1 MLKHE
6 KYRPL
11 IFSDTGRPEAI
22 PIIRHGP
29 PPAGSRHHA
38 PLNPGARDGGM
49 GHRATMAGSIDAT
62 VAGLHGLDPAMI
74 AADPAMIP
82 TLMQTPVQLM
92 MGAGFGTGLP
102 AEQDGELDAHAGGG
116 EGEGIGGEEAGG
128 SKEDGRVQMN
138 EITDELGG
146 EPSSVEARGA

>member
-22 PIIRHGP
+22 PIIRHGQP
-29 PPAGSRHHA
+29 PGGSRHHA
-38 PLNPGARDGGM
+38 HLNPGARDGGI
-49 GHRATMAGSIDAT
+49 GHRGT

-82 TLMQTPVQLM
+82 TLMQTPVQLRM
-92 MGAGFGTGLP
+92 SAGFGTGLP

-128 SKEDGRVQMN
+128 SKEDGRVKMN
-138 EITDELGG
+138 EITDELAG
-146 EPSSVEARGA
+146 EPANVEVRGA

>member
-22 PIIRHGP
+22 PIIRHGQP
-29 PPAGSRHHA
+29 PGGSRHHA
-38 PLNPGARDGGM
+38 HLNPGARDGGI
-49 GHRATMAGSIDAT
+49 GHRGT

-82 TLMQTPVQLM
+82 PLMQTPVQLM
-92 MGAGFGTGLP
+92 MSAGFGTGLP
-102 AEQDGELDAHAGGG
+102 AEQDGELDAPAGGG

-128 SKEDGRVQMN
+128 SKEDGRVKMN
-138 EITDELGG
+138 EITDELAG
-146 EPSSVEARGA
+146 EPANVEVRGA

>member
-22 PIIRHGP
+22 PIIRHGQP
-29 PPAGSRHHA
+29 PGGSRHHA
-38 PLNPGARDGGM
+38 HLNPGARDGGI
-49 GHRATMAGSIDAT
+49 GHRGT

-82 TLMQTPVQLM
+82 PLMQTPVQLM
-92 MGAGFGTGLP
+92 MSAGFGTGLP
-102 AEQDGELDAHAGGG
+102 AEQDGELDAPAGGG

-128 SKEDGRVQMN
+128 SKEDGRVKMN

-146 EPSSVEARGA
+146 EPSEC